1 MSKFMGNP
9 EEKKKALKEL
19 IKRLHEGADPQEMKD
34 RFEEVVGRTSAEE
47 LARIEEEMIKEGIAR
62 EEIHR
67 LCDVHLAVFK
77 ESLEKDKSIAPPG
90 HPVHILMKEHALLLE
105 FAAHLRDITGGAPVR
120 SLATVCGCKACSV
133 YEAGRAGQSAAGAQS
148 GSSLSPQEKSMEQV
162 RHIVLHVKSSENHYV
177 REENVL
183 FPYLEKH
190 GVTEPPAI
198 MWMEHN
204 KIRGIKKQL
213 YEMLD
218 AGVTL
223 ATLEGQRQLKDT
235 AIALL
240 ETLSSHF
247 YKENN
252 ILFPTAMKVITNQ
265 EWPEIRRQFDEIGY
279 CCFTPEAAIAGFAS
293 GAAATPAG
301 AKVAVSPGVAAG
313 VGATAAHGATSGRGI
328 VEDTLQFETGNIPRE
343 AMEALLNTIP
353 VEMTFV
359 DADDTVRFYSEPRE
373 RIFPRTKAIIGRKV
387 QLCHPQSSVHV
398 VNQLVGDMKSGK
410 RDVAEFWMQRGE
422 SMIHIRYFAVR
433 DRSGK
438 YIGCLEVSQDVTGIR
453 KLSGEKRLLD

>member
-1 MSKFMGNP
+1 MGNA
-9 EEKKKALKEL
+9 EDRKKALKEL

-34 RFEEVVGRTSAEE
+34 RFEEIVGRTSAEE
-47 LARIEEEMIKEGIAR
+47 LARIEEEMIKDGMAR

-77 ESLEKDKSIAPPG
+77 EALEKDKSIAPPG

-105 FAAHLRDITGGAPVR
+105 YAAHLRDLTGGAPTR
-120 SLATVCGCKACSV
+120 SLATVCGCAACSAF
-133 YEAGRAGQSAAGAQS
+133 EAGSGDKAAAGAKP
-148 GSSLSPQEKSMEQV
+148 GPSPQEKAMEQL
-162 RHIVLHVKSSENHYV
+162 RHIVTHLRASENHYV

-213 YEMLD
+213 YEALE

-223 ATLEGQRQLKDT
+223 AAPQGQAQLKD
-235 AIALL
+235 IAVGLL

-252 ILFPTAMKVITNQ
+252 ILFPTAMKVITSE
-265 EWPEIRRQFDEIGY
+265 EWPDIRRQFDDIGY
-279 CCFTPEAAIAGFAS
+279 CCFTPEAAVVPIGGA
-293 GAAATPAG
+293 GAAAETTEVAG
-301 AKVAVSPGVAAG
+301 AKAVAPAAG
-313 VGATAAHGATSGRGI
+313 ARAI
-328 VEDTLQFETGNIPRE
+328 VEDAIQLATGNIPRE
-343 AMEALLNTIP
+343 ALEALLNTIP
-353 VEMTFV
+353 VELTFV
-359 DADDTVRFYSEPRE
+359 DAEDTVRFYSVPKEPL
-373 RIFPRTKAIIGRKV
+373 FPRTKAIIGRKV

-398 VNQLVGDMKSGK
+398 VNELVAEMKSGK
-410 RDVAEFWMQRGE
+410 RDVAEFWMQRGG
-422 SMIHIRYFAVR
+422 STIHIRYFAVR
-433 DRSGK
+433 DKAGK
-438 YIGCLEVSQDVTGIR
+438 YVGCLEVTQDVTAIK

>member
-1 MSKFMGNP
+1 MSKFTGNP
-9 EEKKKALKEL
+9 EDRKKALKDL
-19 IKRLHEGADPQEMKD
+19 IRRLHEGADPQEMKD

-47 LARIEEEMIKEGIAR
+47 LAKIEEEMIKEGMAR
-62 EEIHR
+62 EEVHR

-77 ESLEKDKSIAPPG
+77 EALEKDKSIAPPG

-105 FAAHLRDITGGAPVR
+105 YAAHLRDLTGGAPTK
-120 SLATVCGCKACSV
+120 SLAAVCGCAACSAF
-133 YEAGRAGQSAAGAQS
+133 EAGSGGKGAAGS
-148 GSSLSPQEKSMEQV
+148 GPSPQEKAMEQL
-162 RHIVLHVKSSENHYV
+162 RHIVTHLKASQNHYV

-204 KIRGIKKQL
+204 KIRGIEKQL
-213 YEMLD
+213 YEALD
-218 AGVTL
+218 AGATL
-223 ATLEGQRQLKDT
+223 ANPQGQKQLKDI

-265 EWPEIRRQFDEIGY
+265 EWPEARRQFDDIGY
-279 CCFTPEAAIAGFAS
+279 CCFTPEAATVPVSA
-293 GAAATPAG
+293 AG
-301 AKVAVSPGVAAG
+301 AGA
-313 VGATAAHGATSGRGI
+313 GATASTTTAAPAARGI
-328 VEDTLQFETGNIPRE
+328 VEDAILFETGNIPRE
-343 AMEALLNTIP
+343 SLEALLNTIP
-353 VEMTFV
+353 VELTFV
-359 DADDTVRFYSEPRE
+359 DAEDTVRFYSVPKDP
-373 RIFPRTKAIIGRKV
+373 IFPRTKAIIGRKV

-398 VNQLVGDMKSGK
+398 VNQLVAEMKSGK

-422 SMIHIRYFAVR
+422 STVHIRYFAVR
-433 DRSGK
+433 DKAGK
-438 YIGCLEVSQDVTGIR
+438 YVGCLEVTQDITALK
-453 KLSGEKRLLD
+453 KLTGEKRLMD